1 MDIVINYNSTEK
13 EYKLY
18 EPTSDTVIVSN
29 NLTEGI
35 VNLNLFLKSSGL
47 IDDEADILISKEIS
61 YHLDGETFIAMIQ
74 SNVDLLKKLQSGP
87 SEFKKSAGKF
97 GLPSTSSTYIPK
109 SKRYDSNGGFGD
121 KKRNSG
127 EFSRGS
133 KNFSSGSFSGSKSG
147 FGKSKKSKFG

>member
-1 MDIVINYNSTEK
+1 MDIVINYDPGIK
-13 EYKLY
+13 EYKIY
-18 EPTSDTVIVSN
+18 EPTTDSMIVSM
-29 NLTEGI
+29 NLTEGL

-47 IDDEADILISKEIS
+47 IAEDSDILLSKDIG
-61 YHLDGETFIAMIQ
+61 YHLDSETFIAMIQ
-74 SNVDLLKKLQSGP
+74 SNVDLLKRLQSGP

-97 GLPSTSSTYIPK
+97 GLPTNSNYIPK
-109 SKRYDSNGGFGD
+109 SKRLDGFSGQN
-121 KKRNSG
+121 KKSS

>member
-1 MDIVINYNSTEK
+1 MDIVINFDTTKK

-18 EPTSDTVIVSN
+18 EPSTSTVIVSN

-47 IDDEADILISKEIS
+47 ISEDSDILISKNIS

-74 SNVDLLKKLQSGP
+74 SNVDLLKRLQSGP

-97 GLPSTSSTYIPK
+97 GLPSASAGYVPK
-109 SKRYDSNGGFGD
+109 SKRYDGSGFGD
-121 KKRNSG
+121 KRKTSG